1 MFSIQASIQP
11 YRCIMAQHG
20 RGMAGHPDEEQIRRN
35 AFRNLREFTR
45 AITEF
50 IEEYQKNPRPFVWSV
65 DANAILRKVAKLRQ
79 LQAK

>member
-1 MFSIQASIQP
+1 
-11 YRCIMAQHG
+11 
-20 RGMAGHPDEEQIRRN
+20 MAGHPGEEQIRRN
-35 AFRNLREFTR
+35 AFRNFREFTK

-50 IEEYQKNPRPFVWSV
+50 IEEYQKNPRPFVWAV